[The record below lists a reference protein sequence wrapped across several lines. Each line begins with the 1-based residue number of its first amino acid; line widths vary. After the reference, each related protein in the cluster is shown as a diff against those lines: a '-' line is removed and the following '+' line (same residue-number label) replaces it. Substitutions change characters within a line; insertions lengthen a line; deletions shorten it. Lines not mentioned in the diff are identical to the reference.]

1 MAGDSVDPKTLPING
16 DTPCPKTCGSNSC
29 RGRIK
34 FSTPAKP
41 LCPGIG
47 RGCTAKESNST
58 EDTVQANRWL
68 TTGEGSIFWLQKKPA
83 DSVHGGHLSE
93 KTRAH
98 LVP

>member
-1 MAGDSVDPKTLPING
+1 MAGDSIDPKTLPVSSF
-16 DTPCPKTCGSNSC
+16 TPCPKTCGSNSC

-34 FSTPAKP
+34 LSTYAKP

-47 RGCTAKESNST
+47 HGCTAKESKGP
-58 EDTVQANRWL
+58 EDTVQANKWL
-68 TTGEGSIFWLQKKPA
+68 ITGQGSVSWLQKKQ
-83 DSVHGGHLSE
+83 DSSATGGSFSE